1 MAITLILIPKV
12 KDTKEILD
20 FRPISLGSFSSKIIS
35 KILANRLSLLL
46 HRIVNEEQFGFVK
59 DRQTHES
66 IAQPHEMVYLDTKME
81 GGNIIF
87 KFDMSKAYDRLK
99 WRFLLKMLRAMGFS
113 PFVQDFIFRTLHN
126 IWYSVS
132 INGVLGLQFLFSGG
146 VRQGDPLSPLLFIMA
161 RQILSFNLKRREQNA
176 YITPYKMGRRVTVV
190 SHLLSANDMF
200 LFTNVRIRSV

>member
-1 MAITLILIPKV
+1 MKWFILTQKWKGETLYL
-12 KDTKEILD
+12 
-20 FRPISLGSFSSKIIS
+20 SS
-35 KILANRLSLLL
+35 
-46 HRIVNEEQFGFVK
+46 
-59 DRQTHES
+59 TW
-66 IAQPHEMVYLDTKME
+66 
-81 GGNIIF
+81 
-87 KFDMSKAYDRLK
+87 SKAYDRLK

-132 INGVLGLQFLFSGG
+132 INGVLGLQFLSSGG

-176 YITPYKMGRRVTVV
+176 YITPYKMGKRVTVV
-190 SHLLSANDMF
+190 SHLLSTNDMF

>member
-12 KDTKEILD
+12 KNTKEISD

-46 HRIVNEEQFGFVK
+46 PRIINEEQFGFIK

-66 IAQPHEMVYLDTKME
+66 IAQPHEMVYLDTKMK

-132 INGVLGLQFLFSGG
+132 INGVLSLQFLSSGG
-146 VRQGDPLSPLLFIMA
+146 VRQGNPLSPLLFVMA
-161 RQILSFNLKRREQNA
+161 
-176 YITPYKMGRRVTVV
+176 
-190 SHLLSANDMF
+190 H
-200 LFTNVRIRSV
+200 